1 MPKLNVT
8 QLDQELRSGRVR
20 PLYVIVGPEA
30 YLARTAVLRITDTVL
45 GPEADQSSKQ
55 VYAGREVKTEAL
67 IDNLRAISLFSGH
80 TLVIIREG
88 DKIKKDVLDAL
99 ASYAE
104 SPSEASTLV
113 IEASKIDGR
122 SKFMKTAGKHA
133 VVIECNSLY
142 ANQIPSW
149 INMEAGRFEKRIARD
164 AAQFLADMVGTDLG
178 QLSQALERVSLYVGK
193 RPLIEL
199 KDVEEAVT
207 ETAQRTVFELGDAIG
222 ARKIDRALAVLH
234 NLLEGGQAPVFVL
247 NMIARH
253 VRLLTKAREVAGRM
267 QGAPDLAR
275 YLGVHPFFA
284 KNYAQQAHNFSAKE
298 LRSFFSALS
307 RCDRQLKSSRLPR
320 ERILE
325 KLIFELCGDTKKPS
339 A

>member
-1 MPKLNVT
+1 MPKLSVT
-8 QLDQELRSGRVR
+8 QLDQELRSGKVR

-30 YLARTAVLRITDTVL
+30 YLARTATRRITDTVL
-45 GPEADQSSKQ
+45 GSEASPDSKQ
-55 VYAGREVKTEAL
+55 VYAGKEVKTEAL
-67 IDNLRAISLFSGH
+67 IDSLRATSLFTGH
-80 TLVIIREG
+80 TLVVIRDG
-88 DKIKKDVLDAL
+88 DKLKKEVLTAL
-99 ASYAE
+99 ASYVEA
-104 SPSEASTLV
+104 PSEASTLV

-122 SKFMKTAGKHA
+122 NKFMKSADKHA
-133 VVIECNSLY
+133 AVIECKTLY
-142 ANQIPSW
+142 ANQLPSW
-149 INMEAGRFEKRIARD
+149 INMEVARYEKRIARD
-164 AAQFLADMVGTDLG
+164 AAQFLADMVGNDLG

-222 ARKIDRALAVLH
+222 ARKTDRALAVLH
-234 NLLEGGQAPVFVL
+234 NLLEGGQAPVFIL

-253 VRLLTKAREVAGRM
+253 IRLLTKAREVAGRM
-267 QGAPDLAR
+267 QNPPDLAR

-284 KNYAQQAHNFSAKE
+284 KNYAQQARNFSAKE

-325 KLIFELCGDTKKPS
+325 KLIFELCGK
-339 A
+339 

>member
-1 MPKLNVT
+1 MPKLTVT
-8 QLDQELRSGRVR
+8 QLDQELRGGKIR

-30 YLARTAVLRITDTVL
+30 YLARTATRCIADTVL
-45 GPEADQSSKQ
+45 GSEASPDSKQ
-55 VYAGREVKTEAL
+55 VYSGGEVKTEAL
-67 IDNLRAISLFSGH
+67 IDSLRATSLFSGH
-80 TLVIIREG
+80 TLVIVRDG
-88 DKIKKDVLDAL
+88 DKLRKEVLTAL
-99 ASYAE
+99 ASYVE

-122 SKFMKTAGKHA
+122 NKFMKSADKHA
-133 VVIECNSLY
+133 AVVECKTLY

-149 INMEAGRFEKRIARD
+149 INMEVARYEKRIARD
-164 AAQFLADMVGTDLG
+164 AAQFLADMVGNDLG

-222 ARKIDRALAVLH
+222 ARKTDRALAVLN
-234 NLLEGGQAPVFVL
+234 NLLESGQAPVFVL

-253 VRLLTKAREVAGRM
+253 IRLLTKAREVAGRM
-267 QGAPDLAR
+267 QNPQDLAR

-284 KNYAQQAHNFSAKE
+284 QNYASQARNFSAKE

-307 RCDRQLKSSRLPR
+307 QCDRQLKSSRLPR

-325 KLIFELCGDTKKPS
+325 KLIFELCGK
-339 A
+339 